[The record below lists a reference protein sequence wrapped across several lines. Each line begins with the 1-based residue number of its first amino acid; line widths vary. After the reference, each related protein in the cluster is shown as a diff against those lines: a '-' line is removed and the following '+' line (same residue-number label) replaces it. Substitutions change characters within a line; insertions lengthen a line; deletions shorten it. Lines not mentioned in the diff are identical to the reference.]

1 MKKYFLIFFMILGAG
16 DFLYGILSGDQIS
29 VLVGSLIMILTIYV
43 ARRKNAEDGAP
54 GSSPRHKLR

>member
-29 VLVGSLIMILTIYV
+29 VLVGSLIMILTIHI
-43 ARRKNAEDGAP
+43 ARRKKPEDDTKGP
-54 GSSPRHKLR
+54 SPP

>member
-29 VLVGSLIMILTIYV
+29 VLVGSLIMILTIHI
-43 ARRKNAEDGAP
+43 ARRKKPEDDTKGP
-54 GSSPRHKLR
+54 SPS

>member
-29 VLVGSLIMILTIYV
+29 VLVGSVIVILSIYI
-43 ARRKNAEDGAP
+43 ARRKNSENDTKGPSAQ
-54 GSSPRHKLR
+54 

>member
-29 VLVGSLIMILTIYV
+29 VLVGSVIVIISIYI
-43 ARRKNAEDGAP
+43 ARRKKPENDTKGP
-54 GSSPRHKLR
+54 SPQ

>member
-29 VLVGSLIMILTIYV
+29 VLVGDLIMILTLYI
-43 ARRKNAEDGAP
+43 ARRKKPENDTKGP
-54 GSSPRHKLR
+54 SPQ